1 MFLVILVIYSAWIS
15 PFDFAF
21 LDNKEGA
28 LRIFDNIVNGFFAID
43 IILTFFVAYL
53 DSQSYV
59 LIDDHK
65 KIAVRSA
72 ASSNFGLFFPINL
85 VYI

>member
-15 PFDFAF
+15 PFDIAF
-21 LDNKEGA
+21 LDKQEGG

-53 DSQSYV
+53 DRQSYV
-59 LIDDHK
+59 IVDDHK
-65 KIAVRSA
+65 KIALRSA
-72 ASSNFGLFFPINL
+72 ANFIEKFIET
-85 VYI
+85 

>member
-15 PFDFAF
+15 PFDIAF
-21 LDNKEGA
+21 LDKQNGA

-59 LIDDHK
+59 IVDDHK
-65 KIAVRSA
+65 KIALRSA
-72 ASSNFGLFFPINL
+72 ATFIEKFRKA
-85 VYI
+85 